1 MLQTGCD
8 ISADGF
14 HGYAQAIE
22 KSFGT
27 DVDYGQI
34 VKIYELV
41 SVATIHRTFSLRK
54 EGLHWPSRRGPYL
67 D

>member
-1 MLQTGCD
+1 MLQVGWQTGCD

-27 DVDYGQI
+27 DGDYGQI
-34 VKIYELV
+34 VKVYGTYEFGERFT
-41 SVATIHRTFSLRK
+41 A
-54 EGLHWPSRRGPYL
+54 
-67 D
+67 